1 MAQTARGLGPDERAY
16 RRLFEPLVR
25 DSEALFAELLGPL
38 RPPRRPLLMAR
49 FGLSGLRSAV
59 GLARSR
65 FEDERAR
72 ALLGGCAA
80 HSMLSVRA
88 PASAAFGLVLMLSA
102 HAVGWP
108 VARGGSQRLADAL
121 AAHLRELGGSVAT
134 GQMIES
140 LDELPRGAGRVLLD
154 LAPRGVLELA
164 GGRLPERYR
173 RALSRYRYG
182 PGHLQARLGARRPD
196 PVARARGGP
205 RRHRA
210 PGRDARRAGRVRARG
225 RPRPASRAP
234 VRAAGAARLRSQ
246 PGPRGPAYGLG
257 LLPRAVGLHARHD
270 SRHRGP
276 GGALCT
282 RLPRADRRPARDGQR
297 RGRAPQSQ
305 LRGRRDHRRQPGP
318 APALH
323 APGGTAGALLD
334 PGARPVHLLVV
345 HATGR
350 RRPRDVRLLG
360 GPRRAAPPARSRADE
375 TDVSTYTGR
384 MVEFVRSAAARLPR
398 RVRSTAPRRS
408 GRGPAARP
416 GRRPGSPRARRGPR
430 RRPPGRC
437 RRAARRS
444 DRRRRRGTS

>member
-1 MAQTARGLGPDERAY
+1 MASSPSIPRSRWRIRSTTGAPCCWSARWPTPPRGLGPDERAY

-154 LAPRGVLELA
+154 LTPRGVLELA

-182 PGHLQARLGARRPD
+182 PGIFKLDWALDAPD
-196 PVARARGGP
+196 PVARARGGA

-210 PGRDARRAGRVRARG
+210 PGRHARRARRVRARG
-225 RPRPASRAP
+225 RTRAPSRAP
-234 VRAAGAARLRSQ
+234 VRAAGAAQLSTPAGLRRAGTR
-246 PGPRGPAYGLG
+246 PGP
-257 LLPRAVGLHARHD
+257 
-270 SRHRGP
+270 
-276 GGALCT
+276 
-282 RLPRADRRPARDGQR
+282 
-297 RGRAPQSQ
+297 
-305 LRGRRDHRRQPGP
+305 
-318 APALH
+318 
-323 APGGTAGALLD
+323 TA
-334 PGARPVHLLVV
+334 
-345 HATGR
+345 T
-350 RRPRDVRLLG
+350 
-360 GPRRAAPPARSRADE
+360 
-375 TDVSTYTGR
+375 
-384 MVEFVRSAAARLPR
+384 
-398 RVRSTAPRRS
+398 
-408 GRGPAARP
+408 
-416 GRRPGSPRARRGPR
+416 
-430 RRPPGRC
+430 C
-437 RRAARRS
+437 RRAPRA
-444 DRRRRRGTS
+444 T